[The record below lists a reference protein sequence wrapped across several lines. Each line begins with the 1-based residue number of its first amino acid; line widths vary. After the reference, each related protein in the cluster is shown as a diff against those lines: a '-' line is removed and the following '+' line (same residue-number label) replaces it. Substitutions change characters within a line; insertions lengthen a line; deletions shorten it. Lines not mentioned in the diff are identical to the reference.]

1 MASVAKVMRREWIRE
16 DVLSSRGTG
25 FEEEPE
31 SEQAGGAV
39 VTADQNLLH
48 LMVSTSPFS
57 KCFLYNILFHA

>member
-1 MASVAKVMRREWIRE
+1 MASIAKVMRREWIRE

-25 FEEEPE
+25 SEEEPE

-48 LMVSTSPFS
+48 ICLAPHRF
-57 KCFLYNILFHA
+57 